1 MFIDSLI
8 NKISS
13 GDKLASDAL
22 IDAALDR
29 VLTDG
34 FNEFYKK
41 LADSGVLAQTKNNK
55 NIYFGYSAEDMT
67 NALINFN

>member
-1 MFIDSLI
+1 MWFLS
-8 NKISS
+8 
-13 GDKLASDAL
+13 L

-34 FNEFYKK
+34 FNEFYNK

-55 NIYFGYSAEDMT
+55 NITVGS
-67 NALINFN
+67 LQK